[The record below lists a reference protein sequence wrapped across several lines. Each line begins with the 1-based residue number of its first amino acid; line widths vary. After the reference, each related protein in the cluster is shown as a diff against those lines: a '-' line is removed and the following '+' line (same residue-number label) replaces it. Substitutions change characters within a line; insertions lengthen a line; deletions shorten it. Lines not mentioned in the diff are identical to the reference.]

1 MRKWNKLLALVL
13 AMVMVF
19 GLTATAF
26 AAEGDKS
33 EDPKTEAAEPT
44 EGEDKTDAT
53 EPAEG
58 EDKDDAAEPAEGE
71 DKDDATEPTEP
82 AEPAEPAAVTFSDV
96 AENNWFYEFVMK
108 MAAAEVV
115 NGYTDGTFRPQ
126 GAVTWG
132 QALKMALLTAKYED
146 AKPVEGGSWASGYI
160 ALAKAEGI
168 IAEDAE
174 IDHNKNI
181 TRVEMCELLAK
192 ALKVAASEKESIFS
206 DTDNGYVMA
215 LVDLEVIS
223 VAETFNPDG
232 ELTRAELCKILASVP
247 EKSAEPTEPADPA
260 EPAEEEDKKDE
271 ADADKKDEAD
281 ADKADDADKT
291 DDADKGDDADKDA
304 DADAKEPVEGDKE
317 PADDA
322 DADKDAE

>member
-160 ALAKAEGI
+160 ALAKA
-168 IAEDAE
+168 
-174 IDHNKNI
+174 
-181 TRVEMCELLAK
+181 
-192 ALKVAASEKESIFS
+192 
-206 DTDNGYVMA
+206 
-215 LVDLEVIS
+215 
-223 VAETFNPDG
+223 
-232 ELTRAELCKILASVP
+232 
-247 EKSAEPTEPADPA
+247 
-260 EPAEEEDKKDE
+260 
-271 ADADKKDEAD
+271 
-281 ADKADDADKT
+281 
-291 DDADKGDDADKDA
+291 
-304 DADAKEPVEGDKE
+304 
-317 PADDA
+317 
-322 DADKDAE
+322 

>member
-1 MRKWNKLLALVL
+1 MRKWNKLLALAL

-260 EPAEEEDKKDE
+260 EPAEDEDKKDE

-281 ADKADDADKT
+281 ADKT
-291 DDADKGDDADKDA
+291 DDTDKAEDADKDA

-322 DADKDAE
+322 ADKDAE

>member
-53 EPAEG
+53 
-58 EDKDDAAEPAEGE
+58 EPAEGE

-160 ALAKAEGI
+160 ALAKA
-168 IAEDAE
+168 
-174 IDHNKNI
+174 
-181 TRVEMCELLAK
+181 
-192 ALKVAASEKESIFS
+192 
-206 DTDNGYVMA
+206 
-215 LVDLEVIS
+215 
-223 VAETFNPDG
+223 
-232 ELTRAELCKILASVP
+232 
-247 EKSAEPTEPADPA
+247 
-260 EPAEEEDKKDE
+260 
-271 ADADKKDEAD
+271 
-281 ADKADDADKT
+281 
-291 DDADKGDDADKDA
+291 
-304 DADAKEPVEGDKE
+304 
-317 PADDA
+317 
-322 DADKDAE
+322 

>member
-71 DKDDATEPTEP
+71 DKDDATEPTEGEDKDDATEPTEGEDKDDATEPTEP

-132 QALKMALLTAKYED
+132 QALKMA
-146 AKPVEGGSWASGYI
+146 
-160 ALAKAEGI
+160 I
-168 IAEDAE
+168 I
-174 IDHNKNI
+174 
-181 TRVEMCELLAK
+181 
-192 ALKVAASEKESIFS
+192 
-206 DTDNGYVMA
+206 
-215 LVDLEVIS
+215 
-223 VAETFNPDG
+223 
-232 ELTRAELCKILASVP
+232 
-247 EKSAEPTEPADPA
+247 
-260 EPAEEEDKKDE
+260 
-271 ADADKKDEAD
+271 
-281 ADKADDADKT
+281 
-291 DDADKGDDADKDA
+291 
-304 DADAKEPVEGDKE
+304 
-317 PADDA
+317 
-322 DADKDAE
+322 